1 MEGGAL
7 FNPGFIGG
15 SFIWWIGQIAD
26 NSSWRENE
34 QPGKFDSPTAIKGF
48 GKRYKVRIIGV
59 HDKEEETIP
68 SDQLPWANI
77 MYPVTAGS
85 GLGGSYQTANL
96 RQGMFVFGFYMD
108 GQDMQVPV
116 IMGVLGNNALT
127 GLQTKIGNSET
138 NFGPSSGWAQGQ
150 EDIKGPAKSF
160 PKKDDQGI
168 EKPQPVDTAK
178 EASILKGNT
187 ETTNQGISK
196 TSPTREQQRDLES
209 AKAQIENM
217 DPNLKEFIFGTKDP
231 STEEK
236 NAFIKEK
243 VTQGIQNRVDFA
255 NSPGSPVQPGATLEG
270 TGSIQ
275 QVAASDVQ
283 LEDKYREKTVLVV
296 PDKIVE
302 SAIKGIQTTTENL
315 TAKIEKSLSG
325 SVKYADAVSG
335 ALDPKTELP
344 KLIKDSACEMSKY
357 MKVIM
362 DKIMEYTNKT
372 LKEELSE
379 TIAEMPSCMRSE
391 MGDMMNVMN
400 EKSLEQFN
408 KITENVCNKIEG
420 ILTNSLNL
428 GTPELDFEDGLIGQ
442 TIKKAEESIGL
453 TETRTYK
460 NPVTGTITERIV
472 SIPPARTH
480 PEVPICSAESI
491 VGIAIADVREE
502 ITEANTKNVQGVSR
516 YMDDIT
522 AQLERMDADLR
533 EKADDDTTAGALLE
547 ITDEEVMDE
556 VRGGTLYKTMNQ
568 VGIEWKTSVIPT
580 RQVSAG
586 FSTDKATGQGA
597 LVDIV
602 VPRGGLGKDTGGT
615 SIDFTWID
623 NGTGYPPPGGSSNNL
638 AVNGGTG
645 QGMRVNIVTSGGVIT
660 NMFTHTVGTGYKL
673 LDDNQEPYEYTI
685 QSGNFDAKFK
695 LDAVWG
701 PIQNGGISVNKRGV
715 GYFEGDVYAV
725 LNGSGDAT
733 FMVLAVDDPGDGKA
747 ETSDPK
753 PQQLGSMISKLP
765 SMGGN
770 LTAALNFKNIAGN
783 LFPFELPP
791 NPSPVDFVTLAD
803 GGQGQSDN
811 QVPSLDSIT
820 ERVSTQVEKSKF
832 GSLDNIP
839 FLTPKSKQVIDLV
852 EKKVKPSE

>member
-1 MEGGAL
+1 
-7 FNPGFIGG
+7 
-15 SFIWWIGQIAD
+15 
-26 NSSWRENE
+26 
-34 QPGKFDSPTAIKGF
+34 
-48 GKRYKVRIIGV
+48 
-59 HDKEEETIP
+59 
-68 SDQLPWANI
+68 
-77 MYPVTAGS
+77 
-85 GLGGSYQTANL
+85 
-96 RQGMFVFGFYMD
+96 
-108 GQDMQVPV
+108 
-116 IMGVLGNNALT
+116 
-127 GLQTKIGNSET
+127 
-138 NFGPSSGWAQGQ
+138 
-150 EDIKGPAKSF
+150 
-160 PKKDDQGI
+160 
-168 EKPQPVDTAK
+168 
-178 EASILKGNT
+178 
-187 ETTNQGISK
+187 
-196 TSPTREQQRDLES
+196 
-209 AKAQIENM
+209 
-217 DPNLKEFIFGTKDP
+217 
-231 STEEK
+231 
-236 NAFIKEK
+236 
-243 VTQGIQNRVDFA
+243 
-255 NSPGSPVQPGATLEG
+255 
-270 TGSIQ
+270 
-275 QVAASDVQ
+275 
-283 LEDKYREKTVLVV
+283 
-296 PDKIVE
+296 
-302 SAIKGIQTTTENL
+302 
-315 TAKIEKSLSG
+315 
-325 SVKYADAVSG
+325 
-335 ALDPKTELP
+335 
-344 KLIKDSACEMSKY
+344 

-408 KITENVCNKIEG
+408 KITENVCSKIEG

-442 TIKKAEESIGL
+442 TIKKAEENIGL

-460 NPVTGTITERIV
+460 NPFTGTITEGTFAV
-472 SIPPARTH
+472 QPARTH

-491 VGIAIADVREE
+491 VGIAIADVKEE

-516 YMDDIT
+516 YIDDIT

-533 EKADDDTTAGALLE
+533 EKSDDDTTAGALLE

-556 VRGGTLYKTMNQ
+556 VKGGTLYKTMNQ
-568 VGIEWKTSVIPT
+568 VGIEWKTSVVPT

-597 LVDIV
+597 LVDII
-602 VPRGGLGKDTGGT
+602 VPRGGLGKDSGGT
-615 SIDFTWID
+615 SIDFTWIN
-623 NGTGYPPPGGSSNNL
+623 NGTGYPNPTANQLNVS
-638 AVNGGTG
+638 GGTG
-645 QGMRVNIVTSGGVIT
+645 TGMKVNIVTDGSGVIT

-701 PIQNGGISVNKRGV
+701 PIQNGGITVNKRGV

-725 LNGSGDAT
+725 LKGSGDAT

-770 LTAALNFKNIAGN
+770 LTSALNFKNIAGN

-820 ERVSTQVEKSKF
+820 ERVSTQIGKS
-832 GSLDNIP
+832 GLGTLDDIP
-839 FLTPKSKQVIDLV
+839 YLTPKSKQVIDLV